1 MPEYKPLL
9 RRNRERLIKSVII
22 LWAQNHFYIGYLDN
36 CGNSRANTCLEFRFV
51 LHSWTEEDAIIRFKL
66 FFRRTV
72 LMNLD
77 NTSYQAERL
86 GLCTGAI
93 PFKSLPYQA
102 SIVG

>member
-1 MPEYKPLL
+1 MVILE
-9 RRNRERLIKSVII
+9 LIHASSS
-22 LWAQNHFYIGYLDN
+22 DSRTT
-36 CGNSRANTCLEFRFV
+36 CG
-51 LHSWTEEDAIIRFKL
+51 TEEDAIIRFKL
-66 FFRRTV
+66 FSRRTV

-86 GLCTGAI
+86 GLRTGAI